1 MAEKKK
7 LSKNV
12 FFIIIGLSVV
22 LILSAVLLALTLT
35 DPEKKNES
43 SQTQS
48 SEVSDDTI
56 YITSISTDDIS
67 NIEISNSSGIYSIKK
82 VNDNF
87 AIPDLKSAIPNEV
100 NVNAT
105 VNAFAEIEQGAEV
118 GKNLANL
125 DEYGLAKPSA
135 SFTINYKDGS
145 IAFDVGNY
153 APNGSGC
160 YIMQK
165 DSKQVYLVS
174 TLIYDYANYSKLY
187 YVDLSII
194 DSLSDNSTTVDQLI
208 VRRKN
213 QEDLI
218 IEALPEPEEDDY
230 ATFNTHM
237 ITSPIKVEADSQRAE
252 SIIYDI
258 FGLTADSAYEVELNE
273 DILEKYGL
281 SEPEASIFVKAITT
295 TTNDETGEETKTT
308 KNYKLSIGNPI
319 YSKDENGD
327 YTDEVIGYYGIID
340 GIDVVYGFSASA
352 LPWVDYDLSYIMSRK
367 PLMPYIY
374 SVNSVE
380 FGWNDEE
387 HKIDI
392 IGDSEEASGKLDGEV
407 ITIDKVKELYQY
419 LLALPGEEV
428 YSGEAEGEPIAWFR
442 YNHRD
447 GDLGSDLVE
456 IFESPS
462 DRKVIIQ
469 INGKPLFKTRQMYG
483 IKLIDNFN
491 AFVYGG
497 EITQDW

>member
-165 DSKQVYLVS
+165 DSKQVYLV
-174 TLIYDYANYSKLY
+174 Y
-187 YVDLSII
+187 
-194 DSLSDNSTTVDQLI
+194 
-208 VRRKN
+208 
-213 QEDLI
+213 
-218 IEALPEPEEDDY
+218 
-230 ATFNTHM
+230 
-237 ITSPIKVEADSQRAE
+237 
-252 SIIYDI
+252 
-258 FGLTADSAYEVELNE
+258 LN
-273 DILEKYGL
+273 I
-281 SEPEASIFVKAITT
+281 
-295 TTNDETGEETKTT
+295 
-308 KNYKLSIGNPI
+308 
-319 YSKDENGD
+319 
-327 YTDEVIGYYGIID
+327 
-340 GIDVVYGFSASA
+340 
-352 LPWVDYDLSYIMSRK
+352 
-367 PLMPYIY
+367 
-374 SVNSVE
+374 
-380 FGWNDEE
+380 
-387 HKIDI
+387 
-392 IGDSEEASGKLDGEV
+392 
-407 ITIDKVKELYQY
+407 
-419 LLALPGEEV
+419 
-428 YSGEAEGEPIAWFR
+428 
-442 YNHRD
+442 
-447 GDLGSDLVE
+447 
-456 IFESPS
+456 
-462 DRKVIIQ
+462 
-469 INGKPLFKTRQMYG
+469 
-483 IKLIDNFN
+483 
-491 AFVYGG
+491 
-497 EITQDW
+497 